1 MNSFLSSFQ
10 FSIEPIAAFDDVL
23 IFIKHL
29 LTLFGSL
36 VILSGAIFVACQF
49 VYRFFYVRGDELLN
63 FDMAR
68 MGLTRSIILGL
79 EFIIAA
85 DVIQTTTTPDY
96 YAVGI
101 LAAIAII
108 RAFLN
113 FSLNKDLN
121 DISHREEKERELLA
135 RDRESKKTS
144 KSETN
149 F

>member
-1 MNSFLSSFQ
+1 MNIFFSSFQ
-10 FSIEPIAAFDDVL
+10 LSADSIAVFDDVL

-49 VYRFFYVRGDELLN
+49 IYRFFWIRGDELLN

-101 LAAIAII
+101 LAAIAMI

-113 FSLNKDLN
+113 YSLNRDLM
-121 DISHREEKERELLA
+121 DLTEREEKEKERLE
-135 RDRESKKTS
+135 RDLESKVT
-144 KSETN
+144 
-149 F
+149 